1 MALIYI
7 VEDDSNI
14 QEIEEYALKNAGH
27 KDMADKIKA
36 VAEEPLPPDFEYD
49 DYPEEAPLLEIR
61 KAF

>member
-1 MALIYI
+1 MILEKDEVDVILQAL
-7 VEDDSNI
+7 E
-14 QEIEEYALKNAGH
+14 NAGH